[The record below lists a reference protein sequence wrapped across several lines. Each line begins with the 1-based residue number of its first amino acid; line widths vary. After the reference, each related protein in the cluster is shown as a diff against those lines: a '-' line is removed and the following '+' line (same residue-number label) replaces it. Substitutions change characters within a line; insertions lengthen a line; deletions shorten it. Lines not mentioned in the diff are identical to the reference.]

1 MIKLPKGK
9 KITNSLETFKELIF
23 NSRNYRRIKNN
34 ISNQERKA
42 LKDVK
47 IDTSKTCRIQDKGFC
62 FVVVCID
69 NYYLKRWFANLNEV
83 PFNS

>member
-1 MIKLPKGK
+1 MFFFPFGSLYLIYKKKKKKLQ
-9 KITNSLETFKELIF
+9 IVETFKELIF

-47 IDTSKTCRIQDKGFC
+47 IDTSKDVVNKIKN
-62 FVVVCID
+62 FV
-69 NYYLKRWFANLNEV
+69 LLWFVLIIII
-83 PFNS
+83 